1 MLSKTKKPS
10 SSSQLVGTHIQA
22 TGLNQTWIFP
32 AECYTLAIIFFPSCN
47 TSNTEIQICALFL
60 RRAGFG
66 AWEYPDSFSSPRLLW
81 HSWISPYP
89 VSENESTAGPAEGI
103 SADRHKAE
111 PFVQNTQG
119 HLGAAELLKNM
130 FLAEHSVDGTACSFQ
145 LTLLF
150 NAVRFLDQVLE
161 QYLFEMKLPLSL

>member
-1 MLSKTKKPS
+1 MEHGNILIPS
-10 SSSQLVGTHIQA
+10 A
-22 TGLNQTWIFP
+22 
-32 AECYTLAIIFFPSCN
+32 A
-47 TSNTEIQICALFL
+47 
-60 RRAGFG
+60 
-66 AWEYPDSFSSPRLLW
+66 PDYCG

-89 VSENESTAGPAEGI
+89 VSEDESTAGPAEGI

-150 NAVRFLDQVLE
+150 NAVRFLNQVLE
-161 QYLFEMKLPLSL
+161 QCLFEMKLPLSL

>member
-1 MLSKTKKPS
+1 MEHGNILIPS
-10 SSSQLVGTHIQA
+10 A
-22 TGLNQTWIFP
+22 
-32 AECYTLAIIFFPSCN
+32 A
-47 TSNTEIQICALFL
+47 
-60 RRAGFG
+60 
-66 AWEYPDSFSSPRLLW
+66 PDYCGP
-81 HSWISPYP
+81 SWISPYP

-161 QYLFEMKLPLSL
+161 QYLFEIKLPPSLKIPLVNKFYSTSTAENSLAQKKKNIPRLLQKVLDHKWMKVCRHQLRAVV